1 MTFLFWGDIII
12 LENIISREEFI
23 MKDIS
28 PRNAGLVS
36 AILALVIIICIY
48 TALGSVDIVFK
59 QGERQVYRLDD
70 VSVFS
75 ELTVPE
81 GDDNVYTYG
90 EEGNEKEFGDTPE
103 FRFHIATTVLLN
115 LVTFKW
121 DEASNIIELNA
132 K

>member
-1 MTFLFWGDIII
+1 
-12 LENIISREEFI
+12 

-28 PRNAGLVS
+28 PRNAGIVS
-36 AILALVIIICIY
+36 AILALVIILCIY
-48 TALGSVDIVFK
+48 TVLGSVDIVFK
-59 QGERQVYRLDD
+59 QDDRQLYRLDD

-75 ELTVPE
+75 DLTVPE
-81 GDDNVYTYG
+81 GDEKIYTYG
-90 EEGNEKEFGDTPE
+90 EEGSEKEFGDTPE

-115 LVTFKW
+115 LVTFQW